1 MFNRGNGLQPVTGK
15 TDSLGRFRLERLFPG
30 SKYVFASENGYRF
43 AHVLVPKDTEDV
55 TIQLLRSEEPPAA
68 WNPGTAP
75 SGEEKRALARRI
87 LLRFWEVNNK
97 NTDARSKNSIATRCV
112 LCMARIDPELARTW
126 SEQFGGQLDSD
137 ISLAEAE
144 VAAEADAQTAIALIN
159 QTPGLASQEQ
169 LQDLAQ
175 RFVDSDAKKALLFVE
190 EAAVQALR
198 LDEPVRARARARA
211 GTVLIRLGR
220 ADAGKKLIEE
230 AADAVSRL
238 SHPDRNF
245 PPSNAQTLRAGRNFG
260 GAFSY
265 DSRRAQALTESISQ
279 PYYRDRLAT
288 LFAVSV
294 ATSDPAVRSRSTA
307 RHPTDRVSSTCFEQ
321 RSPFVVGLSTR
332 TRPFS
337 SSRE

>member
-1 MFNRGNGLQPVTGK
+1 MATA
-15 TDSLGRFRLERLFPG
+15 SLTC
-30 SKYVFASENGYRF
+30 SS
-43 AHVLVPKDTEDV
+43 PKDTEDV

-190 EAAVQALR
+190 EAAVQAR
-198 LDEPVRARARARA
+198 ALDEPVRARARARCRHRTDQA
-211 GTVLIRLGR
+211 RQGGCRKEAHRGGR
-220 ADAGKKLIEE
+220 
-230 AADAVSRL
+230 
-238 SHPDRNF
+238 
-245 PPSNAQTLRAGRNFG
+245 
-260 GAFSY
+260 
-265 DSRRAQALTESISQ
+265 RR
-279 PYYRDRLAT
+279 RLAPQSSGPQ
-288 LFAVSV
+288 LPSQQLRR
-294 ATSDPAVRSRSTA
+294 PVRWSQLR
-307 RHPTDRVSSTCFEQ
+307 RRFFPMIPGE
-321 RSPFVVGLSTR
+321 P
-332 TRPFS
+332 RP
-337 SSRE
+337 